1 MNTIRF
7 NKANVSNYILET
19 SINDLSIIT
28 FLQNNLDT
36 DLILHDV
43 NKYNFTYT
51 VKERENSKTYE
62 FPAILFETSKDD
74 EDLNPQV
81 DSQEKQENVI
91 TDFIKGRHKNKIGI
105 WFIFLSI
112 LTIWFIL
119 LKTFNLS
126 SANTLTTWPVQTIQ
140 VKTKTEIELL
150 TDELNNNNID
160 NSILK
165 EKKKQLLDELE
176 NLKNDIKTIDN
187 KNSIIMK
194 NINLL
199 TE

>member
-19 SINDLSIIT
+19 TINDLSIIT
-28 FLQNNLDT
+28 FLQTNLDN

-81 DSQEKQENVI
+81 DSQEKQENII

-119 LKTFNLS
+119 LKSLDLS
-126 SANTLTTWPVQTIQ
+126 SANNLTTWPFQTIQ

-150 TDELNNNNID
+150 TDDLNKNNIE
-160 NSILK
+160 NALLK

-199 TE
+199 TD